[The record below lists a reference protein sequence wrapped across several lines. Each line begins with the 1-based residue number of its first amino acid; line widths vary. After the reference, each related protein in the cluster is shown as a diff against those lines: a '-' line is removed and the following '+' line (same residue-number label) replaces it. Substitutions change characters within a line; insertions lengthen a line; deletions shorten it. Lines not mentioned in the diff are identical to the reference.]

1 MKIKLMLATAATVMA
16 GTAMAQSAFEG
27 FYAQVGIGLN
37 EAMPKADNVSLTVNN
52 GPFAGQ
58 YARNTSYSNTAAF
71 TGAVTLGYNYAI
83 NKDFLLGLG
92 VDYSPVAGK
101 TGNATTV
108 GAAGVKTYYTYKTL
122 NHFNVF
128 LSPAYAVDKD
138 KLIYGKV
145 GYSQSETQV
154 DFESLDSPNHTSSGY
169 VLGLGYKQIIKGGFY
184 GFAEGNYFVYNP
196 STYSVSS
203 TSAGVSFTSSQNISS
218 TSYNLLVGV
227 GYKF

>member
-1 MKIKLMLATAATVMA
+1 MKIKLLVTAAATVMA
-16 GTAMAQSAFEG
+16 STAMAQSAFEG
-27 FYAQVGIGLN
+27 AYGQIGIGYETISPSLSTSVSAGGVGIPAGISTSN
-37 EAMPKADNVSLTVNN
+37 ANS
-52 GPFAGQ
+52 FAG
-58 YARNTSYSNTAAF
+58 T
-71 TGAVTLGYNYAI
+71 VTVGYNFAI

-101 TGNATTV
+101 TGNAVTV
-108 GAAGVKTYYTYKTL
+108 GAAGVKTYSTYKTL

-203 TSAGVSFTSSQNISS
+203 SNAGVSFTSSQNISS
-218 TSYNLLVGV
+218 TGYNLLVGV

>member
-1 MKIKLMLATAATVMA
+1 MKIKLMLAVAATVMA
-16 GTAMAQSAFEG
+16 GSVMAQSAFEG

-37 EAMPKADNVSLTVNN
+37 DTTIKPGSADLTVNN
-52 GPFAGQ
+52 GPFAGR
-58 YARNTSYSNTAAF
+58 YARNTTYQDDYAF
-71 TGAVTLGYNYAI
+71 TGSVSLGYYFAVN
-83 NKDFLLGLG
+83 NDFLLGIG
-92 VDYSPVAGK
+92 ADYSPVASK

-108 GAAGVKTYYTYKTL
+108 GAAGVKTYSTYKTL

-128 LSPAYAVDKD
+128 LSPAYAVEKD

-145 GYSQSETQV
+145 GYSQTETQI
-154 DFESLDSPNHTSSGY
+154 DFPSLESPNHTAGGY

-203 TSAGVSFTSSQNISS
+203 SNAGVSYTSSQNISS
-218 TSYNLLVGV
+218 TGYNLLVGV